1 MEGRVASVTDPTQYR
16 QESRAR
22 WGKSARG
29 WAARREQF
37 ALASWPVSERMV
49 ALLAP
54 RPGDDLLELAA
65 GVGDLGFLALEAAQP
80 GGSLITSDFSPEML
94 SAAQA
99 RATELGLDGVRFKQ
113 IDAES
118 IDLGAGSL
126 DGVLCRWG
134 YMLMVDPE
142 AALRETRRV
151 LRPGGRVVLAA
162 WLGPEENLW
171 SALPGRELV
180 RRGHA
185 ERPAPDAPG
194 QFAWAERGRV
204 VDALA
209 TAGFVEDLA
218 VERVDFALTFD
229 DFDHWWASQR
239 DMSSSFAETVDRLD
253 PDELGEVLVAVEA
266 AAEPFT
272 DPATGA
278 IAIPAATWVAAA
290 TA

>member
-1 MEGRVASVTDPTQYR
+1 MTDPTEYR

-37 ALASWPVSERMV
+37 AAASEPVSTRMIELV
-49 ALLAP
+49 AP
-54 RPGDDLLELAA
+54 QPGHGLLELAA
-65 GVGDLGFLALEAAQP
+65 GIGDLGFGALERARP
-80 GGSLITSDFSPEML
+80 GGSLVCSDFSPEML
-94 SAAQA
+94 SAAQE
-99 RATELGLDGVRFKQ
+99 RAKELGVGEGDVRFKQ

-126 DGVLCRWG
+126 DAVVCRWG
-134 YMLMVDPE
+134 YMLMADPE

-151 LRPGGRVVLAA
+151 LKPGGRLALAA
-162 WLGPEENLW
+162 WLGPQENLW

-180 RRGHA
+180 RRGDMEA
-185 ERPAPDAPG
+185 PAPDAPG
-194 QFAWAERGRV
+194 QFAWADPDVIVEHLQTV
-204 VDALA
+204 
-209 TAGFVEDLA
+209 GFVEDLG

-229 DFDHWWASQR
+229 DFDHWWATQR
-239 DMSSSFAETVDRLD
+239 DLSSGFAETVDRLD
-253 PDELGEVLVAVEA
+253 HDELGDVLAAVER

-272 DPATGA
+272 DPESGVLR
-278 IAIPAATWVAAA
+278 IPAATWVASA